1 MDAIPETYSTDSLP
15 RHVPDVPCGS
25 APAYNQPMRRACGVF
40 LCLSVTLIASLSA
53 QSRPNWLDPYRAN
66 ADRLIKAATADQFAW
81 DRVAELTDTYGQRI
95 SGSDNLNRAI
105 AWAVE
110 TMTKDGLE
118 NVHTERVMVPK
129 WVRGVESLE
138 ITNPPHHVVPML
150 GLGGSVA
157 TPSAGIEAEVM
168 VVASGDELTRR
179 AAEAKG
185 KIVLFNVPYTNY
197 GETVAYRSGGA
208 RMAAQHGAVA
218 ALVRSVGPVGLR
230 TPHTG
235 GMSYEGAVAQIPTAA
250 IPVEDAM
257 RIQRLANRGIKVR
270 LRLRMEA
277 HFEPD
282 VESFN
287 VVGEIRGSEK
297 PEEIVLVGCHF
308 DSWDPGTGASDDG
321 VGCIVTWE
329 AARLMKKLNIRPK
342 RTVRVVLFTNEENGM
357 RGGNGYRD
365 QHAKEAANHIMAFES
380 DSGVFAPAR
389 LGFTGSAAARQ
400 LVNDIGTLLAPL
412 GLQDVGDGGGGAD
425 IGPIS
430 TLGKVPMMAYAGDA
444 TKYFTIHHTPADT
457 VDRIDP
463 AEVSKAAAG
472 IAAMIYVVA
481 DMPQSLP
488 K

>member
-1 MDAIPETYSTDSLP
+1 MPLSDAALRYTERMHRVCSVL
-15 RHVPDVPCGS
+15 VLLALLV
-25 APAYNQPMRRACGVF
+25 AYPTAQGR
-40 LCLSVTLIASLSA
+40 ASLSA
-53 QSRPNWLDPYRAN
+53 PSAAWLDPYRAN
-66 ADRLIKAATADQFAW
+66 AEKLMAAALADQFAW
-81 DRVAELTDTYGQRI
+81 DRLAELTDTYGQRI
-95 SGSDNLNRAI
+95 SGSENLHRAI
-105 AWAVE
+105 AWAQE
-110 TMTKDGLE
+110 AMKKDGLE

-129 WVRGVESLE
+129 WVRGNESLE
-138 ITNPPHHVVPML
+138 IVNPPHHIVPML
-150 GLGGSVA
+150 GLGGSIA
-157 TPSAGIEAEVM
+157 TPAAGVEADVI
-168 VVASGDELTRR
+168 VVSTGDELTKR
-179 AAEAKG
+179 AADARG

-208 RMAAQHGAVA
+208 SMAARVGAVA
-218 ALVRSVGPVGLR
+218 ALVRAVGPMGLR

-235 GMSYEGAVAQIPTAA
+235 GMNYVADVAKIPTAA
-250 IPVEDAM
+250 IPAEDAN
-257 RIQRLANRGIKVR
+257 RIQRLVNRGVKVR
-270 LRLRMEA
+270 LRLKMEA
-277 HFEPD
+277 KFDPD

-297 PEEIVLVGCHF
+297 PEEIVLVGGHF

-321 VGCIVTWE
+321 VGCVVTWE

-365 QHAKEAANHIMAFES
+365 QHTAEAANHVLAVES

-389 LGFTGSAAARQ
+389 LGFTGSDAAKKMMSEIAS
-400 LVNDIGTLLAPL
+400 LLAPL
-412 GLQDVGDGGGGAD
+412 GMQEISGGGGGAD

-430 TLGKVPMMAYAGDA
+430 TLGKVPMLAYSGDS

-463 AEVSKAAAG
+463 QEVSKAAASL
-472 IAAMIYVVA
+472 AVVIYIVA
-481 DMPQSLP
+481 DMPQNLP

>member
-1 MDAIPETYSTDSLP
+1 MRPLF
-15 RHVPDVPCGS
+15 
-25 APAYNQPMRRACGVF
+25 APLLFVF
-40 LCLSVTLIASLSA
+40 TALTLSSSA
-53 QSRPNWLDPYRAN
+53 QGRPAWLDPYRAN
-66 ADRLIKAATADQFAW
+66 ADRLIKAATADQFGW
-81 DRVAELTDTYGQRI
+81 DRTAELTDTYGQRI

-129 WVRGVESLE
+129 WVRGAESLE
-138 ITNPPHHVVPML
+138 ITNPPHHVVPLL

-157 TPSAGIEAEVM
+157 TPTAGIEAEVM
-168 VVASGDELTRR
+168 VVGSRDELTKR

-208 RMAAQHGAVA
+208 TMAAQVGAVA
-218 ALVRSVGPVGLR
+218 ALVRAVGPIGLR

-235 GMSYEGAVAQIPTAA
+235 GMNYGDAAVAKIPTAA
-250 IPVEDAM
+250 IPVEDAL

-270 LRLRMEA
+270 LRLKMEA
-277 HFEPD
+277 RFEPD

-287 VVGEIRGSEK
+287 VVGEIRGSEN

-308 DSWDPGTGASDDG
+308 DSWDPGTGATDDA
-321 VGCIVTWE
+321 VGCIVGWE

-342 RTVRVVLFTNEENGM
+342 RTVRVVLFTNEENGL

-365 QHAKEAANHIMAFES
+365 QHANEAANHVMSFES
-380 DSGVFAPAR
+380 DSGVFAPAS
-389 LGFTGSAAARQ
+389 LGFTGSDAARK
-400 LVNDIGTLLAPL
+400 LIADIGTLLAPL
-412 GLQDVGDGGGGAD
+412 GLQEIGPGGGGAD

-430 TLGKVPMMAYAGDA
+430 TLGKVPMMAYEGDS

-463 AEVSKAAAG
+463 AEVSKAAAA
-472 IAAMIYVVA
+472 ISAMIYVVA
-481 DMPQSLP
+481 DMPQALP